1 MREEKLTE
9 LFYFM
14 YEFMP
19 LYHQTMGSIYRKDYD
34 IEPRL
39 NKNQQRAIFI
49 IKKHDRISPSTLGKC
64 LDMQKGSLT
73 TLIDSLENHKL
84 VERVGDNK
92 DRRRQWIYLTEEGE
106 EFLSVL
112 VERFKEEFILLF
124 DGIEVNDI
132 DKAVDSFN
140 NIKSVLKRIKVT
152 GDVLCK

>member
-1 MREEKLTE
+1 MREEKLIE

-19 LYHQTMGSIYRKDYD
+19 LYHQTMDSIYRKDYD
-34 IEPRL
+34 IEPKL
-39 NKNQQRAIFI
+39 NKNQQRAIFV
-49 IKKHDRISPSTLGKC
+49 IKKHDKISPSTLGKC

-73 TLIDSLENHKL
+73 TLIDSLENRKL

-92 DRRRQWIYLTEEGE
+92 DRRRQWIYLTKEGE

-112 VERFKEEFILLF
+112 IERFKEEFILLF